1 MRTTLSAVW
10 MVQAPVGTSLWKTE
24 SLAARLPRGSMAQY
38 SVASMPLSRQYCTL
52 FRPLAEKKDLFSS
65 PWWTWLITFFHSW
78 AAGLPEVRI
87 FSF

>member
-1 MRTTLSAVW
+1 
-10 MVQAPVGTSLWKTE
+10 
-24 SLAARLPRGSMAQY
+24 MAQY